1 MLPRDPAMSGA
12 EPGSGSE
19 PMVLTRHPITE
30 GFTTATGVG
39 AEGAAEPV
47 AGQPGPFPG
56 PEWVALG
63 LVILASVVAGSLAAF
78 CATAFRRMAQLH
90 LLRLRTRHSAI
101 ARSADARRQSA

>member
-1 MLPRDPAMSGA
+1 MPTRASAMSGA

-19 PMVLTRHPITE
+19 PMVLTRHPLTE

-39 AEGAAEPV
+39 AAGPAEPV
-47 AGQPGPFPG
+47 AVQPGPFPG

-63 LVILASVVAGSLAAF
+63 LAILASVVAGSLIAA
-78 CATAFRRMAQLH
+78 CATALRRLTQLRPS
-90 LLRLRTRHSAI
+90 RLRTRHSAI